1 MRRFPTCLW
10 PSSDDEHP
18 MTASCSVTH
27 SVSRSPLFAHI
38 ARTSHRPSCIL
49 VVIDTSGEILIA
61 GTNDSFYS
69 TLSPTCFP
77 VEVQRQSSLVTR
89 RGRRSSYNEQSR
101 FLSAEPIRADEK
113 IFGTGKAKP
122 KPSLTDA
129 ITSVSSPLP
138 CVLCRAYTDT
148 VRRIRASARSR

>member
-1 MRRFPTCLW
+1 MRRSPTCLG

-38 ARTSHRPSCIL
+38 ARISHRSSCIL
-49 VVIDTSGEILIA
+49 VVIDVPGEIFIA
-61 GTNDSFYS
+61 GTDDSFGP
-69 TLSPTCFP
+69 TPRPTCFP
-77 VEVQRQSSLVTR
+77 FEVQRQTSLVTR
-89 RGRRSSYNEQSR
+89 RDKRSSYNEQSE
-101 FLSAEPIRADEK
+101 LLPAEPVRADEK

-148 VRRIRASARSR
+148 VRRIHASARSR